1 MKAEKSILTP
11 AEVCAILKACGEAQ
25 VRVLKFA
32 NLYVQF
38 DKKVEPARTA
48 VAEAPAPT
56 TEAEISETNQKI
68 HEDALAQ
75 DEQAVRQ
82 DQLDQMWIE
91 NPLEAERILLAG
103 ELEDGDTEDE

>member
-1 MKAEKSILTP
+1 MRPMDNILTP
-11 AEVCAILKACGEAQ
+11 ADVCAILKACGDSQ

-38 DKKVEPARTA
+38 ETKAQNATEPFTA
-48 VAEAPAPT
+48 GPDT
-56 TEAEISETNQKI
+56 EISETNKI
-68 HEDALAQ
+68 IERESLAQ

-103 ELEDGDTEDE
+103 ELQDGEPEEE